1 MCCGVWFIRRSN
13 TFIVDVV
20 VTRMQQF
27 VPCLVLMALLGVPAT
42 ACAQEPA
49 LPNHVRELIDEVH
62 KVVDQV
68 RKDEAH
74 GGRATTE
81 AGGLEE
87 GGVIPFT
94 RTLVAL
100 LWKGLPILEE
110 DDDGVTHQTPFLI
123 QLKPKSHG
131 GQLRWTVR
139 F

>member
-1 MCCGVWFIRRSN
+1 MWFIRRGK
-13 TFIVDVV
+13 TLIVNSV
-20 VTRMQQF
+20 VTRMQTV
-27 VPCLVLMALLGVPAT
+27 VPCVVLLALLGVPST
-42 ACAQEPA
+42 ALAQEPA
-49 LPNHVRELIDEVH
+49 LPVHVQELIQAVH

-74 GGRATTE
+74 GGHAATKPG
-81 AGGLEE
+81 ALEE

-100 LWKGLPILEE
+100 LWKGLPILEQ
-110 DDDGVTHQTPFLI
+110 DDNGVTHPTPFLI

-131 GQLRWTVR
+131 GQVRWTVR